1 MKTTI
6 NVQLGPYNFPFE
18 MEAYEFLKQYIQKLN
33 VAFAQEVS
41 KDEILED
48 IETRIGELL
57 QQNRTL
63 KSFSVDLEEIQSIAS
78 IMGEFEEFSQEEKNS
93 TGHKGQI
100 EEDQLE
106 GYSRRKIFRDQDDAV
121 IGGVCSGLSYYL
133 GWDPVVLR
141 IVMVILLLIS
151 FGTFFMAYVIA
162 WAVIPAAKTTTEKLL
177 MRGNPVTLDN
187 IQQHVKT
194 EANKANRNVKRWGR
208 KLEDSFNGDAGSNS
222 VWKFFRLLAGVF
234 LFCFG
239 ISLLFL
245 ITIFMAWS
253 EGGDLMFLGGD
264 IHDFTSWVAPDGI
277 GEYML
282 AGIALIIL
290 SPAIGLLYTGIHYLL
305 GLRFKRK
312 WIYLFSTLSL
322 IAGLLVCTYTGIRLA
337 KDFDTQGSIAR
348 NVPLGDIK
356 GDTLFL
362 DIAEDPYF
370 IGRGNDEEDVLDM
383 VTMDGDFRVLS
394 AAVEVRLADT
404 DRDEFWLEVIQSAR
418 GSNLS
423 EAGNRANQM
432 DFRYTWVN
440 NRLTINPYFKIPSQV
455 PYRAQA
461 VEVVVHVPSR
471 KQVMLNGRWGWVSWK
486 DDWNNMLLI
495 NEEGNFQ
502 YYY

>member
-18 MEAYEFLKQYIQKLN
+18 MEAFEYLKEYIQKLN
-33 VAFAQEVS
+33 DSFANDIS

-57 QQNRTL
+57 QQKREV
-63 KSFSVDLEEIQSIAS
+63 KSYSVDLEEIQSIAR
-78 IMGEFEEFSQEEKNS
+78 IMGEFDDFNDSGDSHTHAKNLS
-93 TGHKGQI
+93 EDTLIDGHT
-100 EEDQLE
+100 
-106 GYSRRKIFRDQDDAV
+106 RRKIFRDQDDAV

-141 IVMVILLLIS
+141 IIMVILLLIS

-194 EANKANRNVKRWGR
+194 EANRANRNVKKWGR
-208 KLEDSFNGDAGSNS
+208 KLEDSFNGDTGSNP
-222 VWKFFRLLAGVF
+222 VWKFFRLLIGVF

-253 EGGDLMFLGGD
+253 EGGDLIFIGGD
-264 IHDFTSWVAPDGI
+264 IRDFTSWVAPDGI

-282 AGIALIIL
+282 VGIALIIL

-305 GLRFKRK
+305 GLKFKRR

-337 KDFDTQGSIAR
+337 KDFDTQGSITR
-348 NVPLGDIK
+348 NVSLGDIK

-370 IGRGNDEEDVLDM
+370 IGRGNDDEDVLEM
-383 VTMDGDFRVLS
+383 VTMDGNYRVLS

-404 DRDEFWLEVIQSAR
+404 DRDEFWMEVIQSAR

-432 DFRYTWVN
+432 DFRYTWAN

-486 DDWNNMLLI
+486 DDWNNLLLI
-495 NEEGNFQ
+495 NEEGNFHC
-502 YYY
+502 YY